1 MSQKTLLLVGTSR
14 EEISLPA
21 FQAACE
27 ALQIRLEFS
36 LYAKGEAPKLYG
48 DIIYFRDPFNMGAN
62 ATDSKFISSLVAD
75 NPNAVYVDNL
85 KAYGDLF
92 FEDKLMQYNYFSDV
106 MPVTSLLTPKSYD
119 AGSYDSDKYI
129 IKERL
134 NAGGKGVFFNKGF
147 DFQEDI
153 FLLQEKINIEYDY
166 RIICLNKK
174 IMPYALKRTAKRDND
189 SVSKTVG
196 VHELT
201 ELDMNFANKILE
213 LAPSFDLI
221 GLDVAVADGRH
232 CLIEANRSPQ
242 IKIFQART
250 GIDVIGELLASKLDL
265 LR

>member
-1 MSQKTLLLVGTSR
+1 
-14 EEISLPA
+14 
-21 FQAACE
+21 
-27 ALQIRLEFS
+27 
-36 LYAKGEAPKLYG
+36 
-48 DIIYFRDPFNMGAN
+48 
-62 ATDSKFISSLVAD
+62 
-75 NPNAVYVDNL
+75 
-85 KAYGDLF
+85 
-92 FEDKLMQYNYFSDV
+92 
-106 MPVTSLLTPKSYD
+106 
-119 AGSYDSDKYI
+119 
-129 IKERL
+129 
-134 NAGGKGVFFNKGF
+134 
-147 DFQEDI
+147 
-153 FLLQEKINIEYDY
+153 
-166 RIICLNKK
+166 
-174 IMPYALKRTAKRDND
+174 MPYALKRTAKRDND